1 MFLGASSVLNW
12 WSILQL
18 VAGCWAIL
26 RIVRAARLAA
36 PLGSETDHAMP
47 IPTISVIIPAR
58 NEANRIRACLEAIV
72 GAPGVQEVIVVDDE
86 SSDETAAVASRLGA
100 TVLSGKPLPNGW
112 VGKAWALHQGVQAA
126 TSEWVVTLDADA
138 VAHPLLAQAI
148 VQRAQHDDLRFV
160 SVGVRFDCPSKG
172 AQWLHP
178 AMLTT
183 LVYRYGPS
191 GYKGNVDS
199 GSQLANGQCMAML
212 RRDAIDHDVFTHVR
226 GETIEDVAL
235 VRLVAAMGWRVAM
248 LDGSK
253 LLTVR
258 MFETFA
264 DTWNGWGRSLS
275 LASVDNVRRVFG
287 HSVALALAQVAP
299 LWMLVLGVSTPVSIA
314 LLLIRVG
321 TLFGMRRAYLQHSIW
336 YWLSPLADTLA
347 FVAIVRGL
355 IRQVFGRKATWRG
368 RTYQQ

>member
-18 VAGCWAIL
+18 VAGCWAML
-26 RIVRAARLAA
+26 RIIRAARLTA
-36 PLGSETDHAMP
+36 PLDGETDHDAP
-47 IPTISVIIPAR
+47 VPTISVIIPAR

-72 GAPGVQEVIVVDDE
+72 GAPGIYEVVVVDDE

-100 TVLSGKPLPNGW
+100 TVLSGKPIPNGW

-126 TSEWVVTLDADA
+126 TGEWVVTLDADA
-138 VAHPLLAQAI
+138 VAHPQLAQAV
-148 VQRAQHDDLRFV
+148 VQRAQRDGLRFV
-160 SVGVRFDCPSKG
+160 SVGARFDCPSKG

-191 GYKGNVDS
+191 GYKGKVKSD
-199 GSQLANGQCMAML
+199 SQLANGQCMAFL
-212 RRDAIDHDVFTHVR
+212 RRDAIDNDVLTRVR

-235 VRLVAAMGWRVAM
+235 VRLVASMGWSVAM

-258 MFETFA
+258 MFESFT

-275 LASVDNVRRVFG
+275 LASVDNARRVFG
-287 HSVALALAQVAP
+287 HSIVLMLAQVAP
-299 LWMLVLGVSTPVSIA
+299 LWMLVLGLSTPVSIA
-314 LLLIRVG
+314 LLLIRIG
-321 TLFGMRRAYLQHSIW
+321 TLFGMRRAYLQHSLW
-336 YWLSPLADTLA
+336 YWLSPLADALA
-347 FVAIVRGL
+347 LIALFRGL

-368 RTYQQ
+368 RTYQ

>member
-1 MFLGASSVLNW
+1 M
-12 WSILQL
+12 
-18 VAGCWAIL
+18 L
-26 RIVRAARLAA
+26 RIIRAARLAA
-36 PLGSETDHAMP
+36 PLDNEKDLAVP

-72 GAPGVQEVIVVDDE
+72 GAPGIHEVVVVDDE
-86 SSDETAAVASRLGA
+86 SSDETAAIASRLGA

-126 TSEWVVTLDADA
+126 TGEWVVTLDADA
-138 VAHPLLAQAI
+138 VPHPQLAQAV
-148 VQRAQHDDLRFV
+148 VQRAQRDGLRFV
-160 SVGVRFDCPSKG
+160 SVGARFDCPSKG

-191 GYKGNVDS
+191 GYKGKVKSD
-199 GSQLANGQCMAML
+199 SQLANGQCMAFL
-212 RRDAIDHDVFTHVR
+212 RRDAIDHDVLTRVR

-235 VRLVAAMGWRVAM
+235 VRLVASMGWRVAM

-258 MFETFA
+258 MFESFT

-287 HSVALALAQVAP
+287 HSIVLMLAQVAP
-299 LWMLVLGVSTPVSIA
+299 LWMLVLGLSTPVSIA
-314 LLLIRVG
+314 LLLIRIG
-321 TLFGMRRAYLQHSIW
+321 TLFGMRRAYLQHSLW
-336 YWLSPLADTLA
+336 YWLSPLADALA
-347 FVAIVRGL
+347 LIALFRGL

-368 RTYQQ
+368 RTYQ